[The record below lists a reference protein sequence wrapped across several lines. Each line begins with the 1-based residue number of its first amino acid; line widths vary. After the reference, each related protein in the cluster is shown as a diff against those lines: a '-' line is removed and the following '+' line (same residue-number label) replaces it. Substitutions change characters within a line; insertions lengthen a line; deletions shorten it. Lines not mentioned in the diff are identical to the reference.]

1 MTSYQFPQRL
11 SFPFSGGGGAS
22 LKTRTPAD
30 IFVGANRNAA
40 ETARNNGLDA
50 AAIAEFDADP
60 NLLIILRIAA
70 SDTFQARRTGA
81 WRDVTNIVEGAR
93 GPGPTDQQVTAAVQA
108 GVKAYARVGGPLVP
122 EAEIDPSILR
132 DAEVTRA
139 FLLNILSLT
148 AQQVNDLFTGA
159 VVSGAGEA
167 RIITVTQTDGSTIVL
182 AVPDTTGG
190 GGGEGTADGRVA
202 SGAFSGDG
210 ATLTLTLTTRGTIDI
225 SVPQLLRQA
234 GLSQSQ
240 VQALIDAS
248 LRESVVIASSNTQI
262 PATADGDTYVHTGSS
277 DITYTLP
284 RASGQGAV
292 RDGFEVVVT
301 NQGSGDLTIDGFGA
315 DTINSSASLLI
326 DEIHRS
332 VRLQK
337 IANSAW
343 AVISDTKDDTA
354 SGDGGADQ
362 TARDAAAAA
371 QRAAESA
378 AAAAATAD
386 GKAVVAQST
395 ADAANTLT
403 RKIALLSLYVDPG
416 VKAQQAP
423 ATRVNAITGNY
434 RLLITPPDVLAGED
448 VWVRIFGRGRP
459 LNAGRVKIDV
469 SPAPQFPVNFTID
482 QTTATNINDNDAGG
496 DTIDIE
502 AHFYSSDADAGLFE
516 VRTIPV
522 EIVQTPRVDDRQ
534 PLLPNLGND
543 QVWISRGR
551 GVVAEAI
558 GTIATPVLIVS
569 NIASFDAAQNRFED
583 SSGNE
588 VVVPNGAIVT
598 LTQAVYDAAVA
609 DAQFTPN
616 ANAIFLTR

>member
-1 MTSYQFPQRL
+1 MTSYQFPQEL
-11 SFPFSGGGGAS
+11 SYPFSGGGGGAS

-30 IFVGANRNAA
+30 IFTGANRNTA

-60 NLLIILRIAA
+60 NLLIILRIAG

-93 GPGPTDQQVTAAVQA
+93 GPGPTAQQVTAAVQA

-122 EAEIDPSILR
+122 EAEIDPAILR

-159 VVSGAGEA
+159 VVSGSGVA
-167 RIITVTQTDGSTIVL
+167 RVITVTQADGSTIVL

-190 GGGEGTADGRVA
+190 GGGEGAADGRVA
-202 SGAFSGDG
+202 SGAFSGDA
-210 ATLTLTLTTRGTIDI
+210 ATLTLTLTTGGTIDI
-225 SVPQLLRQA
+225 SVPQALRQA

-248 LRESVVIASSNTQI
+248 LRESVVIAASSTQI

-277 DITYTLP
+277 NITYTLP

-292 RDGFEVVVT
+292 RDGFELVIT
-301 NQGSGDLTIDGFGA
+301 NQGSGDLTVDGFGG
-315 DTINSSASLLI
+315 DTINSSATLLI
-326 DEIHRS
+326 DDIHRS

-343 AVISDTKDDTA
+343 VVIADTKDDTA

-371 QRAAESA
+371 QRAAEAA

-395 ADAANTLT
+395 AEGKQDRLT
-403 RKIALLSLYVDPG
+403 QGQLVDLLQFDVVPS
-416 VKAQQAP
+416 
-423 ATRVNAITGNY
+423 TITGY
-434 RLLITPPDVLAGED
+434 VVAEQVSDWLTDWRI
-448 VWVRIFGRGRP
+448 WV
-459 LNAGRVKIDV
+459 
-469 SPAPQFPVNFTID
+469 S
-482 QTTATNINDNDAGG
+482 GG
-496 DTIDIE
+496 DTVGDVWMSMTIEGLSTLAAPAPTAPGASLARHKLSATNQYGYTFASRNRTTLVDGRVSRRQGRDIE
-502 AHFYSSDADAGLFE
+502 IDLFFHDAASG
-516 VRTIPV
+516 
-522 EIVQTPRVDDRQ
+522 
-534 PLLPNLGND
+534 GNVID
-543 QVWISRGR
+543 SK
-551 GVVAEAI
+551 
-558 GTIATPVLIVS
+558 TIAVDWLPSLGLSQGEVDARVLAVPGPVIIVS
-569 NIASFDAAQNRFED
+569 NIASFDAVENRFED

-598 LTQAVYDAAVA
+598 LTQVVYDAAVA